1 MRCCK
6 REWLLC
12 MCLISMHL
20 LVPHALEG
28 LLVGAQGLSPPAL
41 TPILIKQVDEMASI
55 FQFMLQSFSKFLYF
69 SFSHE

>member
-20 LVPHALEG
+20 FMPRVFEG
-28 LLVGAQGLSPPAL
+28 LLVTAQGSPPAL
-41 TPILIKQVDEMASI
+41 TPLLVKQVDEMASI
-55 FQFMLQSFSKFLYF
+55 LWFILQSFSKFFYF
-69 SFSHE
+69 SFSREQ